1 MVKKHYYSWKD
12 IERSCV
18 SIVNQMYADQ
28 WRPDYIVGI
37 TRGGNIPA
45 TIISNMTG
53 IPCEA
58 IKVSLRDDSKLE
70 SNTRMAMDAF
80 GKFQQGQTR
89 NEGKNILIVDDINA
103 TGATFNWI
111 VDDWERS
118 CNPDDTEWRNVWCEN
133 VRFAVIT
140 DNTASDF
147 KFMVNY
153 SVHEVNKADNDIWLV
168 YPWERVATYD

>member
-12 IERSCV
+12 IERSCI

-70 SNTRMAMDAF
+70 SNTRMAMDAY
-80 GKFQQGQTR
+80 GKFQQGQNR
-89 NEGKNILIVDDINA
+89 NEGKNILIVDDGSDKITKEIIFKLVSNHA
-103 TGATFNWI
+103 NIKSITHEKNLG
-111 VDDWERS
+111 
-118 CNPDDTEWRNVWCEN
+118 RN
-133 VRFAVIT
+133 
-140 DNTASDF
+140 
-147 KFMVNY
+147 
-153 SVHEVNKADNDIWLV
+153 HG
-168 YPWERVATYD
+168 